1 TMVVADP
8 GRIDAVESVPVRF
21 PEFFET
27 CIAKRAQ
34 QTLLQVIRLI
44 VAGVDIEIGSN
55 DRADL
60 QIRAPVIRLGK
71 RFQLSMV
78 GVENLEPATAK
89 RGNGPGSLLFHR
101 RKNRLVI
108 GVVFCAA
115 VADNTGRNLDAIDPA
130 PLQPPDKLVNMAA

>member
-1 TMVVADP
+1 MQLSQMKHRLVTGSDKLKMIRIGLQVFVDLQVTRICHTMVVADP

-44 VAGVDIEIGSN
+44 VAGVDIEIGRNNASY
-55 DRADL
+55 L
-60 QIRAPVIRLGK
+60 HIRAPVIRLAK

-89 RGNGPGSLLFHR
+89 
-101 RKNRLVI
+101 
-108 GVVFCAA
+108 
-115 VADNTGRNLDAIDPA
+115 
-130 PLQPPDKLVNMAA
+130 